1 VLKYVKIEGWKM
13 SVKQKTYTTEFK
25 ARVALE
31 AIKGELTINQI
42 TAKYGV
48 HSTQISRW
56 KQQALQAIKQIFLGK
71 NSSPQKNEE
80 QLIEQLYKQIGQM
93 KVEIDFLKKNIW
105 E

>member
-1 VLKYVKIEGWKM
+1 M
-13 SVKQKTYTTEFK
+13 SVKQKTYATEFK
-25 ARVALE
+25 AKVALE

-56 KQQALQAIKQIFLGK
+56 KLQAMQAIKQIFLSK
-71 NSSPQKNEE
+71 NISPQKNEQ